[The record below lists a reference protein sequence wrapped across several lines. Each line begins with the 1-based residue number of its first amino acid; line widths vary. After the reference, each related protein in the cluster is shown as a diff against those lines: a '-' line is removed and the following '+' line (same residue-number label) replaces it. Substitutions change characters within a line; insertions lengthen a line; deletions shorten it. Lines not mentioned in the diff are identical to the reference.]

1 MNKNSVVLHI
11 VWMVCLFTVFSP
23 LGPADALD
31 GTGFE
36 LIRKVE
42 ERASLQRMEAQKKQD
57 AVNNYYTKGRACY
70 NRGDFLGAIA
80 NFEGLLKLEPD
91 YEPAK
96 LYLKCA
102 IIRDKL
108 YMQED
113 KIYSLKIKM
122 ADVAADYDRKIE
134 QTEGLAFAY
143 LLEQALLR
151 CQAGDFNG
159 AEHYYNLCYKLDPE
173 NKERINWFVNATYE
187 LKDLS
192 DSLDECYKAIEEL
205 PELELE
211 ELVSSD

>member
-1 MNKNSVVLHI
+1 
-11 VWMVCLFTVFSP
+11 
-23 LGPADALD
+23 
-31 GTGFE
+31 
-36 LIRKVE
+36 
-42 ERASLQRMEAQKKQD
+42 MEAQEKQD
-57 AVNNYYTKGRACY
+57 AVNGYYTKGRACY
-70 NRGDFLGAIA
+70 DRGNFLGAIA
-80 NFEGLLKLEPD
+80 NFEALLKLEPD

-113 KIYSLKIKM
+113 KIYALKIKM
-122 ADVAADYDRKIE
+122 ADVVADYDRRIG

-143 LLEQALLR
+143 LLDQALLR
-151 CQAGDFNG
+151 CQAGDFIG
-159 AEHYYNLCYKLDPE
+159 AENYYNLCYKLDPK
-173 NKERINWFVNATYE
+173 NKERINWFVDATYE